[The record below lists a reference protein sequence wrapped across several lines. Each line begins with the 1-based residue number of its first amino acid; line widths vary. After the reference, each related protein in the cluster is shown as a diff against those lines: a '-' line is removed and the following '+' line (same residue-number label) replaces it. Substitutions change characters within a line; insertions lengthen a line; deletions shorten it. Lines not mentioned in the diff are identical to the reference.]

1 MAIKYYDSLNV
12 TGTTDSYFLGDVG
25 IGTSTPGEKLEV
37 NGNIKVI
44 KSGETPDVSVFHSDG
59 NYAKLRGQGLFLSRA
74 TSYLAPE
81 QDNFGSLAVG
91 YNGTRWGNVEI
102 NAATVKFENG
112 SNEFMRITSSG
123 NVGIGTT
130 SPVQK
135 FHVHGG
141 NINIQNGDGAYLT
154 FNNGDANIVANYNES
169 GRDLSFKTYN
179 GTALAEKM
187 RIDKDGALKLNTYT
201 AGTLVSDAS
210 GNITV
215 SSGGGTGGPY
225 LPLAGGTMTGTSGV
239 LMPDNFKLNFGN
251 APDFEIYHNSTTNVN
266 HISSLLGRQLA
277 ISSDTTIFSGDVLV
291 EDNLYLTDAGAVRG
305 KIQLNS
311 SDRDDVDIKAVS
323 LGSNMKFFTV
333 DAERMRINSSGN
345 VGIGTT
351 SPGAKLQ
358 IGSATYAPNANL
370 GNNLLQIKSP
380 SGYAYLTIGNG
391 DSANATS
398 YIGGASGFT
407 VIGSVTDAGALS
419 EHARIT
425 NTGNVGIGTTSPGA
439 TLQIGAGIANVSQK
453 IHGGSTA
460 GIQIF
465 TGGGSGTKI
474 AALEQYFSNEGSLQ
488 LHLSGTSKIRLRANG
503 DSFLNGGNVGI
514 GTASPSEKLDVNGTV
529 NLTNL
534 KIATAQGTDGQVLTS
549 TGSGIAWEDAGGGS
563 GTVTSIAAGTG
574 LTGGTITTSGTIALD
589 YSGNNNFILSS
600 GTQLTSAADDDVL
613 AIVDVGGSREVKY
626 IEKEDF
632 LEDQVTSVITG
643 EPNGSDSIINIVSLT
658 QAEYDAGTPVAT
670 TLYIIT

>member
-91 YNGTRWGNVEI
+91 YNGARWGNVEI

-112 SNEFMRITSSG
+112 SNEFMRITSTG

-425 NTGNVGIGTTSPGA
+425 NTGNVGIGTTSPTEDLSVSGDANITGKFAVGISATHPSIDFYNEGTAYFNGA
-439 TLQIGAGIANVSQK
+439 TTVDD
-453 IHGGSTA
+453 T
-460 GIQIF
+460 
-465 TGGGSGTKI
+465 
-474 AALEQYFSNEGSLQ
+474 
-488 LHLSGTSKIRLRANG
+488 
-503 DSFLNGGNVGI
+503 
-514 GTASPSEKLDVNGTV
+514 LDLV
-529 NLTNL
+529 NL
-534 KIATAQGTDGQVLTS
+534 KVSGAQGTDGQVLTS
-549 TGSGIAWEDAGGGS
+549 TGSGVAWEDAGG
-563 GTVTSIAAGTG
+563 VTSIVAGTG

-643 EPNGSDSIINIVSLT
+643 EPNGSDSVINIVSLT